1 MTFPNQLTVI
11 RIILSPVFLFL
22 ALKDNPVNLRIAFII
37 YIIASLTDW
46 YDGWYARKFRS
57 VTKIGIFLDP
67 FADKVL
73 TTFAFIFFYI
83 KEIMP
88 LWMLILIAV
97 RDLIITLLRSYD
109 EYKGITLKTSFISKT
124 KTFIQMTYIFVIL
137 GLMFISTL
145 INNVNIKSEI
155 ADFLYNSPLNYALI
169 LTVTL
174 ITVYTGLDYVY
185 QKIKTNEVNKNKE
198 NSR

>member
-22 ALKDNPVNLRIAFII
+22 ALQDNPEHLRLAFII

-46 YDGWYARKFRS
+46 YDGWYARKYKT

-83 KEIMP
+83 KGIMP
-88 LWMLILIAV
+88 LWMLILIAA
-97 RDLIITLLRSYD
+97 RDLFITLLRSYD
-109 EYKGITLKTSFISKT
+109 EYRGITLKTSFLSKV
-124 KTFIQMTYIFVIL
+124 KTFLQMTYIFVIL
-137 GLMFISTL
+137 GLMILLTYTGD
-145 INNVNIKSEI
+145 INIKSEI
-155 ADFLYNSPLNYALI
+155 AGFIYDSRINYFLI
-169 LTVTL
+169 LL
-174 ITVYTGLDYVY
+174 ITLLTVYSGIDYLI
-185 QKIKTNEVNKNKE
+185 QKTRN
-198 NSR
+198 